1 MIGEVVGSYRVLAK
15 IGAGGMGTVWLGEH
29 LLLGSRAAIK
39 VLQPGMSSQEQIVQR
54 FFDEAKAS
62 SRIRDP
68 GIVTVLDFGKH
79 NGDAYIVME
88 LLQGNTLT
96 QRLGHDKMP
105 PLEAM
110 RLVQMSALAMAAAH
124 ARGIIHRDL
133 KPDNIFVVADPA
145 VPGGERVKIL
155 DFGIAKL
162 IDRDPE
168 VGYMP
173 TVAGTIM
180 GTPAFMSPEQ
190 CRAAGE
196 VDHRA
201 DIYALGCVLFNLLCG
216 RPPFIAQ
223 TQGDMIVAQIQ
234 EQPPRP
240 STFVPGL
247 APEID
252 ALVLRCLQKDPAD
265 RFQNMTDIVRAGAAI
280 TGDNN
285 AIGTIPP
292 MVAQDHAATGSGPE
306 TMPSTPPTATRE
318 PKSPS
323 EGGEMEAQQTQ
334 ITSPPMVV
342 TTTLAGSAT
351 AVDTSSS
358 IPVHRPRYGV
368 LALLILGLA
377 GGIVVAT
384 VFGHRERTVVTP
396 PAADAMMMPID
407 AAAAKPMAAVPIID
421 AGAAIAP
428 PVDASELIPL
438 KTMPTNPALPRPHHV
453 GDAGL
458 YEHR

>member
-1 MIGEVVGSYRVLAK
+1 VIGEVVGSYRVLAK

-39 VLQPGMSSQEQIVQR
+39 VLQPGMSSQEKIVQR

-234 EQPPRP
+234 DEPPRP
-240 STFVPGL
+240 STLVPGL

-252 ALVLRCLQKDPAD
+252 ALVLRCLQKNPAD
-265 RFQNMTDIVRAGAAI
+265 RFQTMTDIVRAGAAI

-292 MVAQDHAATGSGPE
+292 MVAQDHAATGTGPE
-306 TMPSTPPTATRE
+306 TMPSTPPTDTRE

-323 EGGEMEAQQTQ
+323 EGGEMAQQTQ
-334 ITSPPMVV
+334 ITSPPV

-358 IPVHRPRYGV
+358 MPVHRPRYGV
-368 LALLILGLA
+368 LALLILGLV
-377 GGIVVAT
+377 GGIAIAT
-384 VFGHRERTVVTP
+384 VFGGHRERAVVTP
-396 PAADAMMMPID
+396 PADAMMPID
-407 AAAAKPMAAVPIID
+407 AAAKPMAAVID
-421 AGAAIAP
+421 AKAAIAP
-428 PVDASELIPL
+428 PVDATELIPL
-438 KTMPTNPALPRPHHV
+438 KTIPRPPRHTDEPGLPRQRGV
-453 GDAGL
+453 DAGL
-458 YEHR
+458 YDHR